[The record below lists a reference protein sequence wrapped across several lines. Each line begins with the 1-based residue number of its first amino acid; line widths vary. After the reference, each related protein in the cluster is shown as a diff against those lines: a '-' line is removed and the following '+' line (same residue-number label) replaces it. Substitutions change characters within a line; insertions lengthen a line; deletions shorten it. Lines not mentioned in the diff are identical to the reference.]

1 MNLRNTKTILAIGAG
16 LVAAQAIVRKVRE
29 ESLEDEV
36 AIVTGGSRGLGFA
49 IARELAQA
57 GCRVVICARREDELR
72 RAAEQLAEFGEVVPV
87 VCDVAN
93 RDDVD
98 RMIRTANEYFG
109 SVDIVV
115 NNAGV
120 IEVGPSDAMRLA
132 DYQKLMDIM
141 YWGTIHSTLAVLP
154 QMKERRHGRIVNIT
168 SIGGKISV
176 PHMLPYSGAKFATVG
191 FSEGLHA
198 EVAKDG
204 VVVTTVVP
212 GVMRTGSY
220 RHARFKGDVRRE
232 YAWFSTMSKM
242 RLVSMSDGRAARLIV
257 RAMRR
262 RPREVTLSAPAKF
275 GARVA
280 GVTPALVIAFL
291 SVVNRLMPKGT
302 SPREV
307 SGIQV
312 EAGVI

>member
-1 MNLRNTKTILAIGAG
+1 MCMDMNLRNAKTILAIGAG

-120 IEVGPSDAMRLA
+120 IEVGPGDAMRLA

-141 YWGTIHSTLAVLP
+141 YWGTILTTLAVLP

-176 PHMLPYSGAKFATVG
+176 PHMLPYSGAKFASVG

-220 RHARFKGDVRRE
+220 RHARFKGDVR
-232 YAWFSTMSKM
+232 
-242 RLVSMSDGRAARLIV
+242 
-257 RAMRR
+257 
-262 RPREVTLSAPAKF
+262 
-275 GARVA
+275 
-280 GVTPALVIAFL
+280 
-291 SVVNRLMPKGT
+291 
-302 SPREV
+302 
-307 SGIQV
+307 
-312 EAGVI
+312 